1 MITTLWLAAILLFQ
15 AATPAYRISGTVVRE
30 DKQEPSRATNG
41 DRIVLRGDAG
51 SVTLDIGQG
60 GAFEFTS
67 VRPGKYQIVV
77 GPGVIMDAVPVV
89 VTDRDIAGL
98 RVVVP
103 DLVLMRASVRV
114 ESDGPLPRFQMS
126 FTRTDGPANAAPVNV
141 PATAGTFSVTLSPGL
156 YRVSSSGLP
165 NGYTLKSVS
174 VDKTDVLAQPL
185 KVAAGD
191 LTTIEIIL
199 GVSSPPPW
207 VRVSGRLTKAFT
219 TTTPIRI
226 AINGTGG
233 TGGGDAITTIVDDDG
248 AFEFAKVLPG
258 SYTAIAYSSASVSAP
273 VNLKIGATDISNVA
287 LLLPAPKEVSGRITV
302 QNNFPLPRIGFA
314 LAPLP
319 GIPNSNANVPVAMQP
334 DGSFKVSLPLGE
346 RRLTITGGLPQGYKL
361 AAFTY
366 GTSDLSNNLLQIAST
381 DKAELRVTFDT
392 SAVTTVNVSG
402 RVNGLLT
409 TQGVRVVLMNQA
421 LGNVEAA
428 VQADGSFAFS
438 RVLPGNYNARLS
450 LSGLSAATQV
460 VVRNQD
466 INNVVITYPREFV
479 VAGHVIVEG
488 AATAAPQ
495 LTVEAKSASLSRS
508 SSIVNRGVIM
518 LQLKDGEYNIT
529 VRNIPE
535 GFQLKSVMYGTTD
548 LQKSPLKI
556 DGPVTWEIVVRLVAS
571 PR

>member
-1 MITTLWLAAILLFQ
+1 MITTLWLAALLLFQ
-15 AATPAYRISGTVVRE
+15 AATPAYKISGTVVRE

-41 DRIVLRGDAG
+41 DRIVLRGEAG
-51 SVTLDIGQG
+51 AVTLDIGQG
-60 GAFEFTS
+60 GAFEFTN

-77 GPGVIMDAVPVV
+77 GPGVIMDAVPLV
-89 VTDRDIAGL
+89 VTDRDVNGL

-103 DLVLMRASVRV
+103 DLILMRASVRV
-114 ESDGPLPRFQMS
+114 ESDGPLPRFQMT

-165 NGYTLKSVS
+165 NGYTLKSARADS
-174 VDKTDVLAQPL
+174 TDVLAQPL
-185 KVAAGD
+185 KVASGD

-219 TTTPIRI
+219 TTTPVRV
-226 AINGTGG
+226 AINA
-233 TGGGDAITTIVDDDG
+233 TGGGDAITTLVDDDG
-248 AFEFAKVLPG
+248 TFEFTKVLPG

-302 QNNFPLPRIGFA
+302 QNNLPLPRIGFA

-334 DGSFKVSLPLGE
+334 DGSFKVSLPQGD
-346 RRLTITGGLPQGYKL
+346 RRLTITGALPQGYKL

-366 GTSDLSNNLLQIAST
+366 GTIDLSNNLLQVAST
-381 DKAELRVTFDT
+381 DKAELRLTFDT

-421 LGNVEAA
+421 LGNVEAP

-488 AATAAPQ
+488 ATTAAPQ
-495 LTVEAKSASLSRS
+495 LTLEAKSATLSRS
-508 SSIVNRGVIM
+508 SSIVNRGVMM
-518 LQLKDGEYNIT
+518 LQLKDGEYNVT

-535 GFQLKSVMYGTTD
+535 GYQLKSVMFGTTD

-556 DGPVTWEIVVRLVAS
+556 DGPVTWEIVVRLTAS

>member
-1 MITTLWLAAILLFQ
+1 MITTLWLAALLLFQ
-15 AATPAYRISGTVVRE
+15 AATPAYKISGTVVRE

-41 DRIVLRGDAG
+41 DRIVLRGEAG
-51 SVTLDIGQG
+51 AVTLDIGQG
-60 GAFEFTS
+60 GAFEFTN

-77 GPGVIMDAVPVV
+77 GPGVIMDAVPLV
-89 VTDRDIAGL
+89 VTDRDVNGL

-103 DLVLMRASVRV
+103 DLILMRASVRV
-114 ESDGPLPRFQMS
+114 ESDGPLPRFQMT

-165 NGYTLKSVS
+165 NGYTLKSARADS
-174 VDKTDVLAQPL
+174 TDVLAQPL
-185 KVAAGD
+185 KVASGD

-219 TTTPIRI
+219 TTTPVRV
-226 AINGTGG
+226 AINA
-233 TGGGDAITTIVDDDG
+233 TGGGDAITTLVDDDG
-248 AFEFAKVLPG
+248 TFEFTKVLPG

-302 QNNFPLPRIGFA
+302 QNNLPLPRIGFA

-334 DGSFKVSLPLGE
+334 DGSFKVSLPQGD
-346 RRLTITGGLPQGYKL
+346 RRLTITGALPQGYKL

-366 GTSDLSNNLLQIAST
+366 GTIDLSNNLLQVAST
-381 DKAELRVTFDT
+381 DKAELRLTFDT

-421 LGNVEAA
+421 LGNVEAP

-438 RVLPGNYNARLS
+438 RVMPGNYNARLS

-488 AATAAPQ
+488 ATTAAPQ
-495 LTVEAKSASLSRS
+495 LTLEAKSATLSRS
-508 SSIVNRGVIM
+508 SSIVNRGVMM
-518 LQLKDGEYNIT
+518 LQLKDGEYNVT

-535 GFQLKSVMYGTTD
+535 GYQLKSVMFGTTD

-556 DGPVTWEIVVRLVAS
+556 DGPVTWEIVVRLTAS